1 MNKSFLEPKILIAM
15 TSEHYHIKN
24 ISIIDRFVHVLI
36 FSQLDYFKSLST
48 CL

>member
-1 MNKSFLEPKILIAM
+1 MNKSFFGAKNVNSDDIIN
-15 TSEHYHIKN
+15 IKN
-24 ISIIDRFVHVLI
+24 ISTIDRFVHVLI